1 MDKQITSLEKTVLNL
16 FRSRSSKHQIHL
28 STQIS
33 QARIESRQIT
43 NIGFITKFN
52 VPNTITTLTTMSK
65 RKVFEIYAE
74 HPHTHAGAEFSLWFE
89 YGRLKYLE
97 GYVFVGQWP
106 TEEYNFHFLDYNDS
120 LCSELVK
127 SNR

>member
-1 MDKQITSLEKTVLNL
+1 MDKQITPLENTVLNL
-16 FRSRSSKHQIHL
+16 FGSRSNKHQILL

-33 QARIESRQIT
+33 QARVESRQIT
-43 NIGFITKFN
+43 NVGFITKFRM
-52 VPNTITTLTTMSK
+52 PNTITTLTTMSK

-106 TEEYNFHFLDYNDS
+106 TEEYNF
-120 LCSELVK
+120 
-127 SNR
+127 